1 MPDERL
7 EERWPEESRSGDGR
21 VARAAVAGCQ
31 IGHRRRL
38 AASKGRLGWVEP
50 GTGGG
55 RQFGGRLGR
64 AGHGRRSMASG
75 VCLSRAWAEAGDG
88 RVGRTAEGG
97 GGAPR
102 RAVAAGQGTW
112 HRAVVALTKNWG
124 VEIEW
129 EGHARRRRWLT
140 AKGGGG
146 GGLDRDWAAAV

>member
-1 MPDERL
+1 VAGG
-7 EERWPEESRSGDGR
+7 ESFRGRSG
-21 VARAAVAGCQ
+21 C
-31 IGHRRRL
+31 
-38 AASKGRLGWVEP
+38 
-50 GTGGG
+50 TGGG
-55 RQFGGRLGR
+55 GRLSDWAPAAVGGIQGEARLGRAGHKRWSAAFGGSLGR
-64 AGHGRRSMASG
+64 AGHGRRSTASG
-75 VCLSRAWAEAGDG
+75 GCLSRARAKAGDG